1 MVTAALD
8 HGTQWARIFAVP
20 AGGVAVTLN
29 VLPGL
34 SGGYPYQIRGKAYWI
49 TSELATSSHLFVLR
63 AVIGQDAEAAEEMQN
78 QLV

>member
-1 MVTAALD
+1 M
-8 HGTQWARIFAVP
+8 
-20 AGGVAVTLN
+20 N

-34 SGGYPYQIRGKAYWI
+34 SGGYPYQIRGKAYWK
-49 TSELATSSHLFVLR
+49 TSELATSYHLFVLR

>member
-1 MVTAALD
+1 M
-8 HGTQWARIFAVP
+8 
-20 AGGVAVTLN
+20 N

-49 TSELATSSHLFVLR
+49 TYELATSSHLFVLR

-78 QLV
+78 QLAQTRRACDIGSRNGSRG

>member
-1 MVTAALD
+1 M
-8 HGTQWARIFAVP
+8 
-20 AGGVAVTLN
+20 TLN

-34 SGGYPYQIRGKAYWI
+34 SGEYPYQIRGKAYWI
-49 TSELATSSHLFVLR
+49 TYELATSSHLFVLR